1 MQFAATYP
9 LAEIRRLQIYH
20 NTKGYTERDLDK
32 ILAETGGSFVFGGPI
47 FLSSLQAC
55 CHLRGD
61 GVTYCAP
68 DYQAWGMAW
77 SDDAQDYGC
86 QLLPVD
92 VDNYVECVHLIVD
105 GTPVETLHYQPDMGG
120 ERPRQ
125 AIGSKEGRF
134 AYIVTQTA
142 YTPEDLRD
150 VLTAAGW
157 DAAIMLDGGGSVC
170 YRDRTGT
177 GFVGDADRVIPF
189 YIVVHLAAD
198 VSDSDTAGD
207 YVVTAESGLNIRS
220 GPGTE
225 HDKVGGYAYGAVVAI
240 LAVRDGW
247 GQTDTGWVSM
257 AYLEPAE
264 GVQTGVTDNGLAII
278 QDLIPWGRASRP
290 GGSNPDTY
298 ITIHETGNYAK
309 GANAAAHASWLK
321 GDDAAGKKISYHYT
335 VDDHSIYQHLPDN
348 ERAYHAG
355 DGGNGPGNATSLGIE
370 ICVNSDGDFAQAK
383 DNAAALVRL
392 LMQRHGIPLA
402 NVVQHNH
409 WNGKDCPK
417 TMRATEGS
425 WEAFLALCGGEVSQD
440 RDTELEAAV
449 DALAAAGVIDS
460 PDRWKALEYTDASVR
475 MLLIKMAVLC
485 HQDIQR

>member
-9 LAEIRRLQIYH
+9 LAKIRRIQIYH
-20 NTKGYTERDLDK
+20 NAKGYTERDLDK

-47 FLSSLQAC
+47 FLNNLQAC

-68 DYQAWGMAW
+68 NYTARVMQW
-77 SDDAQDYGC
+77 SDNAQDYRMGIAPC
-86 QLLPVD
+86 D
-92 VDNYVECVHLIVD
+92 ADNYVECVHLIVA
-105 GTPVETLHYQPDMGG
+105 GTPMEKLHYKPDMGG

-125 AIGSKEGRF
+125 AIGIKKGRF
-134 AYIVTQTA
+134 AYIATQTA
-142 YTPEDLRD
+142 YTPEELRD

-170 YRDRTGT
+170 YRDRSGA
-177 GFVGDADRVIPF
+177 GFVSDGDRVIPF

-198 VSDSDTAGD
+198 VSESDTAED

-225 HDKVGGYAYGAVVAI
+225 HDKVGGYAYGTVVAI
-240 LAVRDGW
+240 LAVQDGW
-247 GQTDTGWVSM
+247 GQTDKGWVSM

-264 GVQTGVTDNGLAII
+264 GIQTGVTDNGLAII
-278 QDLIPWGRASRP
+278 QNLIPWGRANRP
-290 GGSNPDTY
+290 GGSNPDTQ

-321 GDDAAGKKISYHYT
+321 GDDAASKKISYHYT
-335 VDDHSIYQHLPDN
+335 VDDHSIYQHLPDD

-355 DGGNGPGNATSLGIE
+355 DGGSGPGNATSIGIE
-370 ICVNSDGDFAQAK
+370 ICVNQDGDFAQAK
-383 DNAAALVRL
+383 ANAAALVRL
-392 LMQRHGIPLA
+392 LMQLHGIPLA

-417 TMRATEGS
+417 TIRATKGA

-475 MLLIKMAVLC
+475 ALIIKMAAALNA
-485 HQDIQR
+485 